1 MSQRSKKEDGKKRS
15 EYYSKRYDYYI
26 LIGYPVAQA
35 SKLAHRDLAKEFK
48 QKDPTEEKPKP
59 I

>member
-26 LIGYPVAQA
+26 LLGYPVEQA
-35 SKLAHRDLAKEFK
+35 CKLAHRDLAKEFK

>member
-26 LIGYPVAQA
+26 LLGYPVVQ
-35 SKLAHRDLAKEFK
+35 EFK